1 MASCE
6 TEGHLWPVAGRL
18 TGGALYLLQG
28 AGVVDLLRV
37 QALACPTE
45 PVFWEVGVWVA
56 KLIEIYRSVTHC
68 HPKESCLP

>member
-6 TEGHLWPVAGRL
+6 TEGHLWPVAGHL

-37 QALACPTE
+37 QALSLPYRTSLLE
-45 PVFWEVGVWVA
+45 GVSLGDKA
-56 KLIEIYRSVTHC
+56 N
-68 HPKESCLP
+68 

>member
-1 MASCE
+1 MTSCE
-6 TEGHLWPVAGRL
+6 TEGHLWPVAGHL

-45 PVFWEVGVWVA
+45 PVFWEV
-56 KLIEIYRSVTHC
+56 
-68 HPKESCLP
+68 